1 MPTHI
6 DVCRFLV
13 ITRPKAAE
21 ILGFVFYC
29 IFFLNM
35 LRFIPPWRKSA
46 HLGISVP
53 PTNSKLNPCKSDLQL
68 SLSYLL
74 DLWWTWP
81 DSNRLPP
88 ACKAGVLPGELQAH
102 KKSSYR
108 CKPLQSHSII
118 GSIVKLLMA
127 TPNGLEPST
136 SCVTGRRSDQLNY
149 GAI

>member
-1 MPTHI
+1 MCSMKDSNLRHLLHAGVLTTKLMAHMKWKLPPQRGLPTHI

-46 HLGISVP
+46 HLGISMP

-102 KKSSYR
+102 KK
-108 CKPLQSHSII
+108 
-118 GSIVKLLMA
+118 
-127 TPNGLEPST
+127 E
-136 SCVTGRRSDQLNY
+136 
-149 GAI
+149 

>member
-1 MPTHI
+1 MCPIRDSNPRRLLRAAVLTTKLMAHMKWKLPPQRGLPTHI

-88 ACKAGVLPGELQAH
+88 ACKAGVLPGELQAQI
-102 KKSSYR
+102 K
-108 CKPLQSHSII
+108 
-118 GSIVKLLMA
+118 
-127 TPNGLEPST
+127 E
-136 SCVTGRRSDQLNY
+136 
-149 GAI
+149 